1 MPEPTPI
8 LEVEDI
14 AVSFGGIHAVA
25 GATFEVAPGSVTALI
40 GPNGAGKTTA
50 FNLITGFVRPDRG
63 TVRFKGADITGKRPD
78 QIAARGLVRT
88 FQLTKVFSKM
98 TVRDNVALAAS
109 GNPGEGF
116 SRALFQPRSS
126 RRAEADARRRADQIL
141 TEVGLARMADEYAGT
156 LSGGQRKLLELAR
169 VLMNDPDLLLLDEPM
184 AGVNP
189 TLGRELVTL
198 LLRLRDERNLTYL
211 FVEHNIDLV
220 MEISEQVV
228 VMALGEVISVGP
240 PDHVRGDPK
249 VIDAYLGSEVEA

>member
-1 MPEPTPI
+1 MPDAEPI
-8 LEVEDI
+8 LSVTDI
-14 AVSFGGIHAVA
+14 AVSFGGIQAVA

-50 FNLITGFVRPDRG
+50 FNLITGFVSPDRG
-63 TVRFKGADITGKRPD
+63 SVRLKGEDITGKRPD
-78 QIAARGLVRT
+78 QIANRGLVRT

-109 GNPGEGF
+109 GNPGENF
-116 SRALFQPRSS
+116 FRTILQPGAM
-126 RRAEADARRRADQIL
+126 RRAEADARERAGEML
-141 TEVGLARMADEYAGT
+141 SEVGLARMADEYAGT

-198 LLRLRDERNLTYL
+198 LLRLREERDLTYL
-211 FVEHNIDLV
+211 FVEHDMDLV
-220 MEISEQVV
+220 MEISERVI
-228 VMALGEVISVGP
+228 VMAQGAVIASGP
-240 PDHVRGDPK
+240 PEMVRSDPA
-249 VIDAYLGSEVEA
+249 VIDAYLGAEVTT